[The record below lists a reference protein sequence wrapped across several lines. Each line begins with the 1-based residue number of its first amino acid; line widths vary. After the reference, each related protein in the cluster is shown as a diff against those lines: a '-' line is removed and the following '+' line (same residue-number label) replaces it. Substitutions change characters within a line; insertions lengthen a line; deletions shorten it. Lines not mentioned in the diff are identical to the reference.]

1 MTASESFS
9 TQCQRR
15 VDGALATALANPDYP
30 PLLQEAMHYACL
42 NGGKRIRPQLVYGA
56 CLALAAPL
64 ERADNAAC
72 AVEMIHS
79 YSLAHDDLP
88 AMDDD
93 DLRRGKPSLHR
104 AYDDATA
111 ILVGDGLQS
120 LAFQLLS
127 EPVPGLDS
135 NQQLAM
141 LQVLAQAA
149 GPAGMVGGQMLDFH
163 GVGKTLDREQL
174 EQLHRLK
181 TGALIQASVML
192 GGLCSD
198 AISDPQLHNLAEF
211 GAAIGLAFQV
221 QDDILDETSDTDTL
235 GKPQGSDQRHNKP
248 TYVSLLGLDEARRLC
263 GALTAQALSSLES
276 FGPAAQHL
284 RDLAEYLR
292 ERSH

>member
-1 MTASESFS
+1 MSTTVPFS
-9 TQCQRR
+9 QQCQRR
-15 VDGALATALANPDYP
+15 VDSALASVLDNQDFP
-30 PLLQEAMHYACL
+30 PLLREAMQYACL

-56 CLALAAPL
+56 CLALGAPM

-104 AYDDATA
+104 AFDDATA
-111 ILVGDGLQS
+111 ILVGDGLQA

-135 NQQLAM
+135 SPQLAM

-149 GPAGMVGGQMLDFH
+149 GPAGMVGGQILDFH
-163 GVGKTLDREQL
+163 GVGKSLDRGQL
-174 EQLHRLK
+174 EQLHSLK

-198 AISDPQLHNLAEF
+198 AVSDQQLHDLAEF

-248 TYVSLLGLDEARRLC
+248 TYVSLLGLDEARQLC
-263 GALTAQALSSLES
+263 VSLTAQALSSLDS
-276 FGPAAQHL
+276 FGAAARHL